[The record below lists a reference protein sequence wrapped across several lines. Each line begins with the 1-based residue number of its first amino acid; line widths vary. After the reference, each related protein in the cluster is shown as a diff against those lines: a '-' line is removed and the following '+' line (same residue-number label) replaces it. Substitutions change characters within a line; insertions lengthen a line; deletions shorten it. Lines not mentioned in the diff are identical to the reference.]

1 MVQINLPSPL
11 ERSRTLASYQ
21 NLVDP
26 SLLETIEKLAEPL
39 QGAGI
44 QHINSTFVG
53 GGVAEI
59 LQSLLPLM
67 KSIGLNARWDVLSA
81 QSDFFEVTKAFHNA
95 FHGEKINFREEMITI
110 YEETAQKN
118 LAVIDDSAD
127 FVIIHDQQPL
137 GLVKRKDQH
146 RGHWIWYCHIDPVD
160 VDPRVWNFLSRYAR
174 RCDAAIYHLDEYA
187 KHLPHQQFILPPA
200 IDPLSD
206 KNREVT
212 DTEKEKVLEELGI
225 STDQPYILQVSRYD
239 RLKNPFGLV
248 HAYLELLKVFP
259 CQLIFAGG
267 AADDDPEG
275 LDVYNE
281 LKELTKDHSTIRVLN
296 LAPTSHLEI
305 NVLQRAAAIVVQNSS
320 REGFGLT
327 VTEAM
332 WKEKPVVST
341 PVGGIRMQVIP
352 DKTGLMAPTV
362 QELTKALLQLL
373 QNPALAQQLGQQAK
387 EHVRQNFITPVY
399 LHRWLKLMNDLRSK
413 KRA

>member
-1 MVQINLPSPL
+1 MVQFNPPSPR

-21 NLVDP
+21 NLVSP
-26 SLLETIEKLAEPL
+26 EQLVNIEKLAKPL
-39 QGAGI
+39 QNKTI

-59 LQSLLPLM
+59 LQSLIPLM
-67 KSIGLNARWDVLSA
+67 KSIGLQAQWDVLTA

-95 FHGEKINFREEMITI
+95 FHGEKIHFREEMIKI
-110 YEETAQKN
+110 YNDTLQRNLSIIDKN
-118 LAVIDDSAD
+118 AD
-127 FVIIHDQQPL
+127 FVILHDQQPL
-137 GLVKRKDQH
+137 GLVNAKKGQK
-146 RGHWIWYCHIDPVD
+146 GHWIWYCHIDPID
-160 VDPRVWNFLSRYAR
+160 VDPRVWNFLSHYAR
-174 RCDAAIYHLDEYA
+174 QCDAAIYHLDDYA
-187 KHLPHQQFILPPA
+187 KHLPHKQFILPPA

-212 DTEKEKVLEELGI
+212 SEESEKVLQSLGI
-225 STDQPYILQVSRYD
+225 STDRPYVLQVSRYD

-259 CQLIFAGG
+259 CDLIFAGG

-275 LDVYNE
+275 LEVYNE
-281 LKELTKDHSTIRVLN
+281 LKELTKDHSTIQVLN
-296 LAPTSHLEI
+296 LSPTSHLEI
-305 NVLQRAAAIVVQNSS
+305 NVLQRSAAVVVQNSS

-332 WKEKPVVST
+332 WKGKAVVST

-352 DKTGLMAPTV
+352 GKTGLMASSV
-362 QELTKALLQLL
+362 QELTQALLELL
-373 QNPALAQQLGQQAK
+373 QNPSLAQQLGQQAK

-399 LHRWLKLMNDLRSK
+399 LQRWLELMNDLENK
-413 KRA
+413 KA